1 MRKKEN
7 TSLNFF
13 IFSTLNI
20 YKSCLNEI
28 EDRIFLEALGNVQR
42 PEVRSENLFCDYLYI
57 TYLYISLDEILD
69 KRAQWP
75 SKIKSKSQ
83 VISINEDTAS
93 VMVPFTASISIEEE
107 KNIHVDNQL
116 HNHLIVSCQIHNF

>member
-28 EDRIFLEALGNVQR
+28 EDRIFLEVLGNVQR
-42 PEVRSENLFCDYLYI
+42 PEGRSENLFCDYLYI

-69 KRAQWP
+69 KRAQ
-75 SKIKSKSQ
+75 
-83 VISINEDTAS
+83 
-93 VMVPFTASISIEEE
+93 
-107 KNIHVDNQL
+107 
-116 HNHLIVSCQIHNF
+116 